1 MTEINQP
8 ATAWLVRRLF
18 LKVLGLIYFI
28 AFVSFGLQIT
38 GLIGSNGIL
47 PAGDFLRGVW
57 EYYGPKSYWLVPTI
71 FWLNAGDTFLQMVP
85 LVGAALSLLLL
96 FGFARKAILILLFLA
111 YLSLVSAGQD
121 FMAFQW
127 DLLLL
132 ETGFLAIFASSS
144 SAAITWLFRWLLFR
158 LMFLSGALKLLS
170 GDPTWRNLT
179 ALDFHYE
186 TQPLPTV
193 LGWLMYQLPAWT
205 HRVSV
210 IMMFLIELAVPC
222 LYFISRPRWLRY
234 LAAGATL
241 LLQLL
246 IFLTGNFGFFN
257 PLTMALCLFL
267 FDDASLLRVL
277 PRRLV
282 RKIPK
287 TPTQPQESPASRLVV
302 MLLTVVII
310 FISGFQLIGIF
321 SGYVPSPVR
330 VVLNW
335 VAPFHIV
342 NTYGLFTVM
351 TTTRPEIIIEGS
363 NDGQTWLAYEFKYKP
378 GAVQRP
384 PLQVAPHQPR
394 LDWQMWFA
402 ALGDNSRQPW
412 FANFMLRLQQG
423 SPQVLAL
430 LDNNPFPKAPPRYV
444 RAWLYRYDFT
454 DFTTL
459 RTEGTW
465 WRRERIGLYF
475 PRPALSLNER
485 ESRRPW

>member
-1 MTEINQP
+1 MEINQP
-8 ATAWLVRRLF
+8 ATDWFVRWLF
-18 LKVLGLIYFI
+18 LKILGLIYFI
-28 AFVSFGLQIT
+28 AFVSLELQIT

-47 PAGDFLRGVW
+47 PAIDFLRTTW
-57 EYYGPKSYWLVPTI
+57 EHFGLKSYWLVPTI
-71 FWLNAGDTFLQMVP
+71 FWLNVSDTFLQMVP
-85 LVGAALSLLLL
+85 LAGAILSLLLI
-96 FGFARKAILILLFLA
+96 FGFARKAILMLLFLA

-144 SAAITWLFRWLLFR
+144 STAITWLFRWLLFR
-158 LMFLSGALKLLS
+158 LMFLSGAVKLLS

-179 ALDFHYE
+179 ALEFHYE

-193 LGWLMYQLPAWT
+193 IGWYVYQLPAWF

-210 IMMFLIELAVPC
+210 LLMFFIELVVPF
-222 LYFISRPRWLRY
+222 LFFVPRPRRLRFF
-234 LAAGATL
+234 AATATL

-257 PLTMALCLFL
+257 LLTMVLCLFL
-267 FDDASLLRVL
+267 FDDASLHRVL
-277 PRRLV
+277 PRRLIQ
-282 RKIPK
+282 KISQTSAQQK
-287 TPTQPQESPASRLVV
+287 ESSASHPIVI
-302 MLLTVVII
+302 MLAVVII
-310 FISGFQLIGIF
+310 FISGFQLFGIF

-330 VVLNW
+330 IVLNG

-342 NTYGLFTVM
+342 NTYGLFAVI

-402 ALGDNSRQPW
+402 ALDDNSSQPW
-412 FANFMLRLQQG
+412 FENFMLRLQKG
-423 SPQVLAL
+423 SPEVLAL
-430 LDNNPFPKAPPRYV
+430 LEHNPFPNAPPRYV
-444 RAWLYRYDFT
+444 RAWLYKYNFT

-459 RTEGTW
+459 NAEGTW

-475 PRPALSLNER
+475 PRPVLSLNER
-485 ESRRPW
+485 ESRRTW